1 MRMHGEDDDT
11 EEPQSAVV
19 DSAGGHAP
27 QPKKRRRSFG
37 KVRRELTEEEL
48 DTSGVQKM
56 LLDEVD
62 RLEGAEIDL
71 KSTSEKYHEA
81 NTKLEV
87 AKEKLK
93 THSAFDI
100 ISTGTVAVGSLLFGA
115 AFNWKDDST
124 LFWILIM
131 LGVVLIA
138 VGVAAK
144 VMRA

>member
-11 EEPQSAVV
+11 QEPEIAIV

-56 LLDEVD
+56 LLDEVE

-71 KSTSEKYHEA
+71 KSTSEKFHKA
-81 NTKLEV
+81 NTQLEV
-87 AKEKLK
+87 AREKLK
-93 THSAFDI
+93 THNAFDI
-100 ISTGTVAVGSLLFGA
+100 ISTGNVAVGSLLFGA

-124 LFWILIM
+124 LFWVLII

-138 VGVAAK
+138 VGVFAK

>member
-1 MRMHGEDDDT
+1 MEDHT
-11 EEPQSAVV
+11 PQ
-19 DSAGGHAP
+19 H
-27 QPKKRRRSFG
+27 KKPRRSFG

-62 RLEGAEIDL
+62 RLEGVEIDL
-71 KSTSEKYHEA
+71 KSTSERFHGA
-81 NTKLEV
+81 NTQLEV

-93 THSAFDI
+93 THNSFEI

-124 LFWILIM
+124 LFWILICLGCM
-131 LGVVLIA
+131 LIVIGI
-138 VGVAAK
+138 AAK
-144 VMRA
+144 VLRA